1 MSTTNYAQAWLATL
15 PATSPLLALRRHWLG
30 QSLPEDRATMAAC
43 FEAIS
48 SNPPADLDALIADPE
63 VYQLAGIS
71 TSACASLVIEA
82 LHGGSYPTA
91 QMAFAMALDAI
102 DGTSDQWVSNV
113 DEESRWVADFDQ
125 EDDDQED
132 EEDDD
137 QEADD
142 QEQQEDDQEDDD
154 QESE

>member
-43 FEAIS
+43 FEALGWE
-48 SNPPADLDALIADPE
+48 PRRLDARIADPE
-63 VYQLAGIS
+63 VYQLAWVS
-71 TSACASLVIEA
+71 TRACASLVIEA
-82 LHGGSYPTA
+82 LHGGAYPTA

-113 DEESRWVADFDQ
+113 DEESRWVADIDQ

-132 EEDDD
+132 DG
-137 QEADD
+137 QEA
-142 QEQQEDDQEDDD
+142 E
-154 QESE
+154 

>member
-43 FEAIS
+43 FEALGWE
-48 SNPPADLDALIADPE
+48 PRHLDARIADPE

-71 TSACASLVIEA
+71 TRACASLVIEA

-113 DEESRWVADFDQ
+113 DEESRW
-125 EDDDQED
+125 EHE
-132 EEDDD
+132 
-137 QEADD
+137 
-142 QEQQEDDQEDDD
+142 EDDQEDDD
-154 QESE
+154 QEDDDQEAE

>member
-1 MSTTNYAQAWLATL
+1 MSTTNHAQAWLATL

-48 SNPPADLDALIADPE
+48 SNPPVDLDARIADPE
-63 VYQLAGIS
+63 VYQLAGVRPR
-71 TSACASLVIEA
+71 ARAVLAIEA
-82 LHGGSYPTA
+82 LHGGRYPTA
-91 QMAFAMALDAI
+91 QMALAMALDAI

-113 DEESRWVADFDQ
+113 DEESRW
-125 EDDDQED
+125 EH

-137 QEADD
+137 QE
-142 QEQQEDDQEDDD
+142 QQDDDQEDDD
-154 QESE
+154 QEAE